1 MIYLLAE
8 ASGLEMPLAVA
19 GDICEMARICGYKND
34 NSIYKVIKKKQTTR
48 KFNGIPAKI
57 YKINEGY
64 EQYGNSTICHRC
76 GKEIFGRANKRFCD
90 QLCYQRFRTSGSL
103 PGVKI
108 PRDSMIEKKKPKKFD
123 QLAKVEA
130 KARKS
135 GRTYGEM
142 VAMERLRVANDK
154 RG

>member
-64 EQYGNSTICHRC
+64 EQYGNSTICHQC
-76 GKEIFGRANKRFCD
+76 G
-90 QLCYQRFRTSGSL
+90 
-103 PGVKI
+103 
-108 PRDSMIEKKKPKKFD
+108 KKKPKKVD

>member
-34 NSIYKVIKKKQTTR
+34 NSIYKVIRENQTTR

-57 YKINEGY
+57 YKISGEHK
-64 EQYGNSTICHRC
+64 QYGKSTICHRC

-90 QLCYQRFRTSGSL
+90 RLCYQRFEKSGSL

-108 PRDSMIEKKKPKKFD
+108 TRDSITEKKKPKKVD
-123 QLAKVEA
+123 RLAKVEA

-154 RG
+154 R

>member
-64 EQYGNSTICHRC
+64 EQYGNST
-76 GKEIFGRANKRFCD
+76 
-90 QLCYQRFRTSGSL
+90 SL

-142 VAMERLRVANDK
+142 VAMERLRVANDQ